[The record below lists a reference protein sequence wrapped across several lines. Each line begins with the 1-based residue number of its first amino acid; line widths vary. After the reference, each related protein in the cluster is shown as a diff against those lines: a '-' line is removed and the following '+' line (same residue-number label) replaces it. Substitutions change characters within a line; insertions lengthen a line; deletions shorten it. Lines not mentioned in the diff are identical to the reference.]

1 MEWGYIRLYKS
12 PYGSLVLF
20 VNKKDKKLH
29 MCIDYHALNKI
40 IIKNNYPLTRVDDL
54 LNCLNGASYFSQ
66 IDLKLGYYQICMEEA
81 NVEKMTMK
89 TRYDFYEFLIM
100 PFGMCNTPST
110 FTTLMNSIFH
120 EKLDKFIIIYI
131 DDILVYSK
139 FTNEHVRH

>member
-1 MEWGYIRLYKS
+1 
-12 PYGSLVLF
+12 
-20 VNKKDKKLH
+20 
-29 MCIDYHALNKI
+29 
-40 IIKNNYPLTRVDDL
+40 
-54 LNCLNGASYFSQ
+54 
-66 IDLKLGYYQICMEEA
+66 MEEA

>member
-1 MEWGYIRLYKS
+1 M
-12 PYGSLVLF
+12 
-20 VNKKDKKLH
+20 
-29 MCIDYHALNKI
+29 
-40 IIKNNYPLTRVDDL
+40 
-54 LNCLNGASYFSQ
+54 
-66 IDLKLGYYQICMEEA
+66 
-81 NVEKMTMK
+81 EKMTMK

>member
-1 MEWGYIRLYKS
+1 
-12 PYGSLVLF
+12 
-20 VNKKDKKLH
+20 
-29 MCIDYHALNKI
+29 
-40 IIKNNYPLTRVDDL
+40 
-54 LNCLNGASYFSQ
+54 
-66 IDLKLGYYQICMEEA
+66 LGYYQICMEEA

-139 FTNEHVRH
+139 FTNEHVRHWEFVL

>member
-54 LNCLNGASYFSQ
+54 LNCLNGASYFS
-66 IDLKLGYYQICMEEA
+66 
-81 NVEKMTMK
+81 
-89 TRYDFYEFLIM
+89 
-100 PFGMCNTPST
+100 
-110 FTTLMNSIFH
+110 
-120 EKLDKFIIIYI
+120 
-131 DDILVYSK
+131 
-139 FTNEHVRH
+139 